1 MPIYLDHNA
10 TTPVAPPVLQA
21 MLPFFSERFG
31 NPSSIHSYG
40 QQTRRAVDRAREQVA
55 DLIGADPGEVVFCG
69 SGTEA
74 DNLAIRGPFDRRLAA
89 GVRGGHLVTSA
100 VEHPAVL
107 NPCAGLEERYGAR
120 VTRVGVDGAGRV
132 DPDAVA
138 AAIEDETVLVS
149 VMLANNDVGTLQ
161 PVAEIAGAARAR
173 GVLVHSDAVQALGK
187 VPVRVDELGVDLLS
201 ISAHKIHGP
210 KGCGA
215 LYVRR
220 GVADRLAPLVLGGAH
235 ERGRRAGTENV
246 AGLVGFGA
254 ACELAAAGL
263 TRDPPRLA
271 ALRDRLERG
280 LLARWPSARVNGH
293 PVERLPNTSS
303 VCLPGVDGEAL
314 LMSLDLSGVAVSTG
328 SACSSGTLEPSHVLA
343 AMGIDERLA
352 RGAVR
357 FSLGRGNTEEEVD
370 AALDALD
377 RVLAQLTAE

>member
-1 MPIYLDHNA
+1 VPIYLDHNA
-10 TTPVAPPVLQA
+10 TTPVAPQVLQA

-31 NPSSIHSYG
+31 NPSSIHGYG
-40 QQTRRAVDRAREQVA
+40 QQTRRALDRARQQVA
-55 DLIGADPGEVVFCG
+55 DLIGAEPGEVVFCG

-89 GVRGGHLVTSA
+89 GVQGGHLVTTA

-107 NPCAGLEERYGAR
+107 NSCAGLEERHGVR

-132 DPDAVA
+132 DPDEVA
-138 AAIEDETVLVS
+138 AAIDDETVLVS

-161 PVAEIAGAARAR
+161 PVAQIASAARAR

-187 VPVRVDELGVDLLS
+187 LPVRVDELGVDLLS
-201 ISAHKIHGP
+201 VSAHKIHGP

-263 TRDPPRLA
+263 TEDPPRLA

-280 LLARWPSARVNGH
+280 VLARWPSARVNGH
-293 PVERLPNTSS
+293 PTERLPNTSS
-303 VCLPGVDGEAL
+303 VCFPGLDGEAL
-314 LMSLDLSGVAVSTG
+314 LMGLDLSGIAVSTG

-343 AMGIDERLA
+343 AMGIEERLA

-357 FSLGRGNTEEEVD
+357 FSLGRGNIAEEVD
-370 AALDALD
+370 ATLDALD
-377 RVLAQLTAE
+377 RVLAQLAPK